1 MTIRSLVIPLLLAAL
16 SACSGRIVPPAPVS
30 QSQVPATLKS
40 PPPAKS
46 ARPAIKIER
55 ATPVAPITAVAGVGP
70 NAIKAGVVAGPSI
83 DSLGITAVSA
93 KRALTAFRL
102 SCPSVT
108 KRADVSGL
116 TAPEDWKAACAAAT
130 GWSNDDALGFFASQ
144 FDVAQIGDGKA
155 FATGYWEPE
164 IAGSRVRIPGYDVPV
179 YKRPPEL
186 VEIDLGRFSETL
198 KGKKIRGKIS
208 GGAFVPYADRG
219 AIEDGALAGR
229 GLEIAW
235 VASSVDFFVL
245 QVQGSGRLRAPDGT
259 IMRIGYESQNG
270 HDYTGIGKVMR
281 DRGLLAPG
289 KATMQGIV
297 EYINANPEQGRA
309 IMRENKSWVFFREVT
324 GAGPLG
330 SLGVP
335 VTGHASVAADPQF
348 TPLGAPV
355 MLSMDRAE
363 ANGIWVAQDIG
374 GAIKGAN
381 RFDTFW
387 GAGDEAAL
395 IAGGMSARGT
405 AWLLL
410 PKGVVTRITN
420 AVPAP

>member
-1 MTIRSLVIPLLLAAL
+1 MMIRSLLISLCLVAL
-16 SACSGRIVPPAPVS
+16 SACGGMIVPPSPAS
-30 QSQVPATLKS
+30 NRVPATVVSAPAQKS
-40 PPPAKS
+40 S
-46 ARPAIKIER
+46 QTIAIQR
-55 ATPVAPITAVAGVGP
+55 ATPIAPVAATTGVGTT
-70 NAIKAGVVAGPSI
+70 AIKAGVVAGPAFE
-83 DSLGITAVSA
+83 SLGVTTVAA
-93 KRALTAFRL
+93 KRALLAFRL

-116 TAPEDWKAACAAAT
+116 TTPDEWKAACAAAA

-144 FDVAQIGDGKA
+144 FDVAQIGNGAA

-164 IAGSRVRIPGYDVPV
+164 IAGSRTRITGYDVPV
-179 YKRPPEL
+179 YKRPTDL
-186 VEIDLGRFSETL
+186 IEIDLGRFSETL
-198 KGKKIRGKIS
+198 KGKKIRGKVS
-208 GGAFVPYADRG
+208 GNSFIPYADRA

-235 VASSVDFFVL
+235 VASAVDFFVL

-281 DRGLLAPG
+281 ERGLLAPG

-324 GAGPLG
+324 GPGPLG
-330 SLGVP
+330 SLNVP
-335 VTGHASVAADPQF
+335 VTGRASVAADPMF

-355 MLSMDRAE
+355 ILSMDRAE
-363 ANGIWVAQDIG
+363 ANGLWIAQDIG

-387 GAGDEAAL
+387 GAGDEAAQ
-395 IAGGMSARGT
+395 IAGGMASRGT

-420 AVPAP
+420 ATPTP

>member
-1 MTIRSLVIPLLLAAL
+1 MVRALFIPLLLVAL
-16 SACSGRIVPPAPVS
+16 SACGGRIVPPSPVS
-30 QSQVPATLKS
+30 RAQAPAPFKS
-40 PPPAKS
+40 SAPPTGS
-46 ARPAIKIER
+46 SAIKIER
-55 ATPVAPITAVAGVGP
+55 ATPIAPVAAVAGTGAT
-70 NAIKAGVVAGPSI
+70 AIKTGVVAGPSF
-83 DSLGITAVSA
+83 DSLGLSAGSA
-93 KRALTAFRL
+93 KRALAAFRL

-116 TAPEDWKAACAAAT
+116 TAPEDWKAACAAAAS
-130 GWSNDDALGFFASQ
+130 WSNDDALGFFASQ
-144 FDVAQIGDGKA
+144 FDVAQIGNGAA

-179 YKRPPEL
+179 YRRPADL
-186 VEIDLGRFSETL
+186 VEIDLGRFSEAL

-208 GGAFVPYADRG
+208 GDTFIPYADRT
-219 AIEDGALAGR
+219 AIEQGALAGR

-235 VASSVDFFVL
+235 VASAVDFFVL

-259 IMRIGYESQNG
+259 IMRIGYDSQNG
-270 HDYTGIGKVMR
+270 HDYTGIGKIMR

-324 GAGPLG
+324 GPGPLG
-330 SLGVP
+330 ALGVP
-335 VTGHASVAADPQF
+335 VTGRASVAADPLF

-355 MLSMDRAE
+355 ILSMDRAE

-387 GAGDEAAL
+387 GAGDEAGQ

-410 PKGVVTRITN
+410 PKGVVARITN
-420 AVPAP
+420 AVPTP

>member
-1 MTIRSLVIPLLLAAL
+1 MNVRLLSISLCLFAL
-16 SACSGRIVPPAPVS
+16 SACAGRIVPQSPGSASRQPVVVAPA
-30 QSQVPATLKS
+30 AKAAS
-40 PPPAKS
+40 P
-46 ARPAIKIER
+46 RPIER
-55 ATPVAPITAVAGVGP
+55 AVPMAPVAATMATATT
-70 NAIKAGVVAGPSI
+70 AIKTGVVAGPGF
-83 DSLGITAVSA
+83 DTLGITAAAA
-93 KRALTAFRL
+93 KRALGAFRL
-102 SCPSVT
+102 SCPSLI
-108 KRADVSGL
+108 KRADTSGL
-116 TAPEDWKAACAAAT
+116 TAPEDWKPACAAAA
-130 GWSNDDALGFFASQ
+130 GWSNDDALGFFASR
-144 FDVAQIGDGKA
+144 FDVAQIGNGAA

-164 IAGSRVRIPGYDVPV
+164 IAGSRTRTAGYDVPV

-208 GGAFVPYADRG
+208 GSAFVPYADRAG
-219 AIEDGALAGR
+219 IEDGALSGR

-235 VASSVDFFVL
+235 VKSAVDFFVL

-281 DRGLLAPG
+281 ERGLLTPG
-289 KATMQGIV
+289 KARMQDIV
-297 EYINANPEQGRA
+297 AYINANPDQGRA

-335 VTGHASVAADPQF
+335 VTGRASVAADPMF

-355 MLSMDRAE
+355 ILSMDRAE
-363 ANGIWVAQDIG
+363 ANGLWIAQDIG

-387 GAGDEAAL
+387 GAGDEAAE
-395 IAGGMSARGT
+395 IAGGMAARGT

-410 PKGVVTRITN
+410 PKGVITKITN
-420 AVPAP
+420 AIPTP